1 MAINNNCHP
10 HFEQIRNCTQPVKA
24 LHPDSVECNR
34 LQILSSGGGR
44 VSIDPDAIDFSM
56 GRTNEGLAQLV
67 LYFDHD
73 ALKQILRAVGARLKE
88 LTYIGPQLKGIQGVW
103 TPACRMQQ

>member
-24 LHPDSVECNR
+24 LHPDGVECDR

-56 GRTNEGLAQLV
+56 GRTNKWFAQLALDV
-67 LYFDHD
+67 DHD
-73 ALKQILRAVGARLKE
+73 ALKQVLRAVGAHLKE
-88 LTYIGPQLKGIQGVW
+88 LDNIGPQLTGIQGVW
-103 TPACRMQQ
+103 TPACRAQQ